1 MSKRIPRNNKKTT
14 LFTVEQKGNCILL
27 RNNQSEKEIKKMT
40 EKLSNNYPIIKQIIK
55 QSISEI
61 RSTILK
67 YDPIELLNYTYAALC
82 AHTITKKSDEVMPI
96 KILEYIQSII
106 VSSPKS
112 LSHDK
117 ISDAD
122 YNKLANKIENLYR
135 NVMLCQTCLRAYRK
149 QHGCTFDN
157 DLEELY
163 FSLTNYWLIVRGSRY
178 MFFDI
183 PFLETIL
190 KPHQEIIEKTYNI
203 NINDIRDG
211 LKDIQHRLSKRYLES
226 CKLFHSADALIGE
239 ELKKHRIESI
249 NEAHCIVKKFWE
261 NNPIYKS
268 AFIDF
273 TQMKFVEL
281 GENFIWPSSLM
292 DDLSYSPG
300 EDVLFS
306 EEPNSFW
313 PIKNL
318 PIIRKP
324 FLKHNN
330 NYYCYNLYALFDNFY
345 RKINELIIINNPG
358 YREVWNKKQKE
369 ISEKLPLIYLKKV
382 LPSSVS
388 FSGVA
393 YRVGA
398 GNWAEYDALLEYNGL
413 LFVIEVKA
421 GKYDPESPYDDF
433 EGHLRSIKDLILK
446 PAKQASRFINLL
458 KERKSIEIC
467 NSNHLKLRDIRYN
480 DYHSIIPLCVTLE
493 SMTFLNSTVSNFKS
507 VLEDH
512 DENNKMWAISLDDL
526 MVVVDLF
533 ENNPIRFCHYA
544 KIRWNFAKNSQCEIH
559 DEIEHV
565 GLYYFYNNYLKM
577 IEYKYGI
584 HNINKLTFNGFS
596 KTIDDYYSDIAINNY
611 DKSKVTL
618 ITPKTTLQIE
628 ELLKILQKFL
638 SPSLIEGVC
647 YFLDYSITE
656 QDIIAT
662 RINKLISETK
672 HTRDNKF
679 AIDNRNDQKV
689 VLIATFYDYE
699 EKINSINNDI
709 KLYLLEH
716 NLEILYFFSFKILK
730 DGFAIPKIE
739 IFTRQMILEN
749 IKNKETK
756 LTTDLPISEFI
767 SLFPRKEKVGRNDP
781 CPCGSG
787 LKYKKCCLNNSH

>member
-14 LFTVEQKGNCILL
+14 LFTVEQQGNCILL
-27 RNNQSEKEIKKMT
+27 RNNQSEKEIKKMI
-40 EKLSNNYPIIKQIIK
+40 EKLSNNYPIIKQKIK

-61 RSTILK
+61 QSTILK
-67 YDPIELLNYTYAALC
+67 YNPIELLNYTYAALC
-82 AHTITKKSDEVMPI
+82 AHTITKKSDEIMPI

-112 LSHDK
+112 LFHDK

-122 YNKLANKIENLYR
+122 YNILANKIENLYR

-149 QHGCTFDN
+149 QNSCAFDD

-203 NINDIRDG
+203 NINNIRDG
-211 LKDIQHRLSKRYLES
+211 LKDIQDRLSKRYLES
-226 CKLFHSADALIGE
+226 CKLFHKANALIGE
-239 ELKKHRIESI
+239 ELKKYSI
-249 NEAHCIVKKFWE
+249 KSIDETHCIVEKFWE

-281 GENFIWPSSLM
+281 GENFIWPSSFM

-306 EEPNSFW
+306 KEPNPFW

-324 FLKHNN
+324 FLKYNN
-330 NYYCYNLYALFDNFY
+330 TYYCYNLYTLFDNFY
-345 RKINELIIINNPG
+345 RKINELIIINNPS
-358 YREVWNKKQKE
+358 YREIWNKKQKE
-369 ISEKLPLIYLKKV
+369 ISEKLPLIYLQKA
-382 LPSSVS
+382 LPNSLS

-398 GNWAEYDALLEYNGL
+398 GNWAECDALLEYNGL

-446 PAKQASRFINLL
+446 PAKQAFRFINLL

-526 MVVVDLF
+526 MIVGDLF
-533 ENNPIRFCHYA
+533 ENDPIRFCHYA
-544 KIRWNFAKNSQCEIH
+544 KVRWDFAKNSQCEIH
-559 DEIEHV
+559 DEIEHI
-565 GLYYFYNNYLKM
+565 GLYYFYNNYLKI

-596 KTIDDYYSDIAINNY
+596 KTIDDYYSEIAINNY

-618 ITPKTTLQIE
+618 ISPKTTLQVE
-628 ELLKILQKFL
+628 ELLKLLKKFL

-647 YFLDYSITE
+647 HFLDYSIRE

-672 HTRDNKF
+672 HTRDKKF

-689 VLIATFYDYE
+689 ILIATFYNYDVE
-699 EKINSINNDI
+699 IHSINNDI

-716 NLEILYFFSFKILK
+716 NIVKLYFFTFKILK
-730 DGFAIPKIE
+730 DGSVIPKTE
-739 IFTRQMILEN
+739 ILTREMILEN

-756 LTTDLPISEFI
+756 ITTNLPISEFI

-787 LKYKKCCLNNSH
+787 LKYKKCCLYNSH